1 MYEYYICDYCGD
13 KIILNKQKEDERK
26 GGILNAPIKD
36 FRDLKLALCS
46 KCLKQALK
54 EINEFYNTNF

>member
-13 KIILNKQKEDERK
+13 KIILTKKEDERM
-26 GGILNAPIKD
+26 GGILNTPIND
-36 FRDLKLALCS
+36 FKVLKLALCS